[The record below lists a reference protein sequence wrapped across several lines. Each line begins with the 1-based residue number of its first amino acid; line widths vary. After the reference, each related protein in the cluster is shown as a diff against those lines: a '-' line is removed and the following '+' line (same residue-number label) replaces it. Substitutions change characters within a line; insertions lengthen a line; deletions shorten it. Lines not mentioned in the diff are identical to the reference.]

1 MFRDDAVIV
10 ESFSTRLE
18 AELAAGVLE
27 SEGIR
32 AFVVADDAGG
42 AYPPLQTVRGVKL
55 LVLGDDADRART
67 LLSDWRQAQEVE
79 DSVEEN

>member
-42 AYPPLQTVRGVKL
+42 AYPPLQMVRGVKL

-79 DSVEEN
+79 DSMEEN